1 MPLDRVLRRLA
12 LVAVLAGTGVIGG
25 LLLEGS
31 LTTVPSRP
39 FGHTVEGHLVG
50 WLALLATLAVLAYS
64 WTKRLPRLRKW
75 QPMAFR
81 VHMAGGVLAPV
92 MVLVHSGIHLHA
104 LAPILAT
111 LAMLAVSLSGVIGK
125 TVHFFAVRKLREE
138 RKDLATAGLSADE
151 VDARLEG
158 LAAAAETF
166 RVWQFLHAPVTVIFL
181 AALGAHVTGA
191 LYFGGP

>member
-1 MPLDRVLRRLA
+1 LDRVLRRLA
-12 LVAVLAGTGVIGG
+12 LVVLLATTGVIGG
-25 LLLEGS
+25 LFLEGS
-31 LTTVPSRP
+31 LTTAPSRP
-39 FGHTVEGHLVG
+39 FGHTVPGHLVG
-50 WLALLATLAVLAYS
+50 WLALVATLAVLAYS
-64 WTKRLPRLRKW
+64 WTKRVPRLRRW
-75 QPMAFR
+75 QPTAFKL
-81 VHMAGGVLAPV
+81 HMVGGVLAPV

-125 TVHFFAVRKLREE
+125 AVHFFAVRRLREE
-138 RKDLATAGLSADE
+138 RKDLATIGLAPE
-151 VDARLEG
+151 EIEERLES

-181 AALGAHVTGA
+181 AALGAHVAGA

>member
-1 MPLDRVLRRLA
+1 MDRVLRRLA
-12 LVAVLAGTGVIGG
+12 LVVLLAATGVIGG

-31 LTTVPSRP
+31 LTTAPSRP
-39 FGHTVEGHLVG
+39 FGHTLAGHLVG

-64 WTKRLPRLRKW
+64 WTKRVPRLRRW
-75 QPMAFR
+75 QPVAFKL
-81 VHMAGGVLAPV
+81 HMAGGVLAPV

-104 LAPILAT
+104 LVPVIAT

-125 TVHFFAVRKLREE
+125 AVHFFAVRRLREE
-138 RKDLATAGLSADE
+138 RKDLATVGLTKEEIED
-151 VDARLEG
+151 RLES

-181 AALGAHVTGA
+181 AALGAHVAGA

>member
-1 MPLDRVLRRLA
+1 MDHVLRRLA
-12 LVAVLAGTGVIGG
+12 LVVLLAATGVIGG

-31 LTTVPSRP
+31 LTTAPSRP
-39 FGHTVEGHLVG
+39 FGHTLEGHLVG

-64 WTKRLPRLRKW
+64 WTKRVPRLRRW
-75 QPMAFR
+75 QPTAFKL
-81 VHMAGGVLAPV
+81 HMAGGVLAPV

-104 LAPILAT
+104 LAPIIAT

-125 TVHFFAVRKLREE
+125 VVHFFAVRRLREE
-138 RKDLATAGLSADE
+138 RKDLATVGLTQEEIED
-151 VDARLEG
+151 RLER

-181 AALGAHVTGA
+181 AALGAHVAGA

>member
-1 MPLDRVLRRLA
+1 MDHVLRRLA
-12 LVAVLAGTGVIGG
+12 LVVLLAATGVIGG

-31 LTTVPSRP
+31 LTTAPSRP
-39 FGHTVEGHLVG
+39 FGHTLEGHLVG

-64 WTKRLPRLRKW
+64 WTKRVPRLRRW
-75 QPMAFR
+75 QPTAFKL
-81 VHMAGGVLAPV
+81 HMAGGVLAPV
-92 MVLVHSGIHLHA
+92 MVLVHSGSHLHA
-104 LAPILAT
+104 LAPIIAT

-125 TVHFFAVRKLREE
+125 VVHFFAVRRLREE
-138 RKDLATAGLSADE
+138 RKDLATVGLTPEEIED
-151 VDARLEG
+151 RLER

-181 AALGAHVTGA
+181 AALGAHVAGA